1 MLNRLNVEKES
12 PASSAE
18 GGGFDLRDVV
28 NFLWRQWKLIGGM
41 TALCVFLAAL
51 YLARATPLYT
61 ATAQLLLDP
70 RKERAAGQDLFM
82 SDAMLDQQMLESQMM
97 IIRSTTLLRRVV
109 EKMQL
114 TRDPEFGGTAFTG
127 AGAISILA
135 PIRAF
140 FSRPSPTPSPEEIGA
155 KDQNAKDFGNISAET
170 ISTIEYLRSAM
181 VIGRGKEQGLVI
193 TLSVTSV
200 DPIKAARLTNA
211 VADAYVVDKLDA
223 RLDSAKRASTWLS
236 DRLVELR
243 QQVRE
248 SEEAVNRFR
257 AENNLPM
264 AGSGANGNG
273 NATLSQEQLGQLN
286 QKLVGARTA
295 LAETKAKMEVLEKVQ
310 AHGANLA
317 AIPDTMN
324 LGMLSELRKQQAEMS
339 RQEADLLARYNA
351 AHPAVVNLRAQIAET
366 NRAIRSELQR
376 MLLTVHSE
384 YDLAKAGLEAVERT
398 RKEVS
403 GELDLDSAKIVTLRE
418 LERNMAVNNTLFQD
432 FLQRAKIT
440 QEQSTFEARDS
451 RIITPALPP
460 EAPSYPR
467 KTMFFAVALG
477 LGLALGVGSAFAVEA
492 LNAGFTT
499 PRQVEATLDLP
510 VLGSISKVETRELML
525 DGAPKSVPEFALIKP
540 LSRLSES
547 FRSLRSAIQMSDVDH
562 PPKVLLTTSAM
573 PSEGKTTVAL
583 AIAASA
589 TQSGHRVLVID
600 ADLRHPSASRY
611 FNSEKN
617 AGLVDYLVGEAE
629 LQSVMVVDERLGIWV
644 LPAGGKTQNP
654 MDLLGSERFKAL
666 ISALRDKFDLVVI
679 DSPPLG
685 PVIDAAIVSSTVDKV
700 LFVVR
705 WASTPREL
713 VANTLR
719 RVMGERKVAGIVF
732 NYVIDSQAQKYGKY
746 ASSDHYGHRYY
757 RRYYSE

>member
-1 MLNRLNVEKES
+1 MLNRLNVAKES

-41 TALCVFLAAL
+41 AALFVFLAAL

-70 RKERAAGQDLFM
+70 RKERAAGQDVFM
-82 SDAMLDQQMLESQMM
+82 SDAILDQQMVENQMM

-114 TRDPEFGGTAFTG
+114 TRDQEFGGTALSG
-127 AGAISILA
+127 AGAVSILA

-140 FSRPSPTPSPEEIGA
+140 FSRPAPAPSADDVSA
-155 KDQNAKDFGNISAET
+155 KDQNGQDFGNISSET
-170 ISTIEYLRSAM
+170 ISTIENLRSAM
-181 VIGRGKEQGLVI
+181 VVARGMGQGLVI
-193 TLSVTSV
+193 TISVTSV

-223 RLDSAKRASTWLS
+223 RLDSAKRASGWLS
-236 DRLVELR
+236 DRVVELR
-243 QQVRE
+243 QQLRE

-257 AENNLPM
+257 AENNLP
-264 AGSGANGNG
+264 AAGANRG
-273 NATLSQEQLGQLN
+273 TLNQEQLGSLN
-286 QKLVGARTA
+286 QRLVTARTTA
-295 LAETKAKMEVLEKVQ
+295 AEMKAKLEVLEKIESR
-310 AHGANLA
+310 GANLSSL
-317 AIPDTMN
+317 PDTLN
-324 LGMLSELRKQQAEMS
+324 AGLLADLRKQLSELS
-339 RQEADLLARYNA
+339 RQEADLLARYNSV
-351 AHPAVVNLRAQIAET
+351 HPAVVNLRAQIADV

-376 MLLTVHSE
+376 MLVTVRSE
-384 YDLAKAGLEAVERT
+384 YDLAKASANAVEKALRDVT
-398 RKEVS
+398 
-403 GELDLDSAKIVTLRE
+403 GESDLDSAKAVTLRE
-418 LERNMAVNNTLFQD
+418 LERTQAVNSTLFQD

-440 QEQSTFEARDS
+440 QEQSTFEARES

-460 EAPSYPR
+460 EVPSYPR
-467 KTMFFAVALG
+467 KTLFFAVALA
-477 LGLALGVGSAFAVEA
+477 LGLAAGLGSAFAVEA

-499 PRQVEATLDLP
+499 PRQVEETLDLP

-525 DGAPKSVPEFALIKP
+525 DGAPRTVPEFPLTKP

-547 FRSLRSAIQMSDVDH
+547 FRSLRSAVQMSDVDH
-562 PPKVLLTTSAM
+562 PPKVLLLTSAM

-583 AIAASA
+583 SIAASA

-600 ADLRHPSASRY
+600 SDLRHPSASRY
-611 FNSEKN
+611 FKAEKSI
-617 AGLVDYLVGEAE
+617 GLVEYLVGEAE
-629 LQSVMVVDERLGIWV
+629 LQNVLILDEKLGIWV

-666 ISALRDKFDLVVI
+666 ILALREKFDLIIV
-679 DSPPLG
+679 DSPPVG
-685 PVIDAAIVSSTVDKV
+685 PVIDAAIICPNVDKV

-713 VANTLR
+713 VSNTLKR
-719 RVMGERKVAGIVF
+719 LAGERKVAGIVF
-732 NYVIDSQAQKYGKY
+732 NYVVDSQAQKYGKY

-757 RRYYSE
+757 RRYYTE

>member
-1 MLNRLNVEKES
+1 MLNRLNVAKDT
-12 PASSAE
+12 PASGAPA
-18 GGGFDLRDVV
+18 GGFDLRDAV
-28 NFLWRQWKLIGGM
+28 NFLWRQWKLIGGIV
-41 TALCVFLAAL
+41 ALSVFLCAL
-51 YLARATPLYT
+51 YLARATPMYT

-70 RKERAAGQDLFM
+70 RKERAAGQDVFM
-82 SDAMLDQQMLESQMM
+82 SDALLDQQTLENQMM

-114 TRDPEFGGTAFTG
+114 TRDQEFGGTAFSG
-127 AGAISILA
+127 AGAVSILA

-140 FSRPSPTPSPEEIGA
+140 FSRPASTPFPDDASA
-155 KDQNAKDFGNISAET
+155 KDPSGQDFGNISSET
-170 ISTIEYLRSAM
+170 ISTIENLRSAM
-181 VIGRGKEQGLVI
+181 VVARGLGQGLVI
-193 TLSVTSV
+193 TISVSSV

-223 RLDSAKRASTWLS
+223 RLDSAKRASAWLS

-257 AENNLPM
+257 SQNNLPA
-264 AGSGANGNG
+264 AGTN

-286 QKLVGARTA
+286 QRLVNSRATA
-295 LAETKAKMEVLEKVQ
+295 AEVKAKLEVLEKIQ
-310 AHGANLA
+310 AQGANLSSL
-317 AIPDTMN
+317 PDTMN
-324 LGMLSELRKQQAEMS
+324 AGLLSDLRKQQTEMS
-339 RQEADLLARYNA
+339 RQEADLLSRYNA
-351 AHPAVVNLRAQIAET
+351 SHPAVVTLRAQIADV

-376 MLLTVHSE
+376 MLVTMRSE
-384 YDLAKAGLEAVERT
+384 YELAKAGEKAIEKTLHQVT
-398 RKEVS
+398 
-403 GELDLDSAKIVTLRE
+403 GETDLDSAKVVTLRE
-418 LERNMAVNNTLFQD
+418 LERNMNVNNTLFQD

-467 KTMFFAVALG
+467 KTIFFAAALALG
-477 LGLALGVGSAFAVEA
+477 LVAGLGCAFAVEA

-499 PRQVEATLDLP
+499 PRQVEETLDLP

-525 DGAPKSVPEFALIKP
+525 DGAPRSVPEFPLNKP

-547 FRSLRSAIQMSDVDH
+547 FRLLRSAVQMSDVDH
-562 PPKVLLTTSAM
+562 PPKVWQVSSAL
-573 PSEGKTTVAL
+573 PSEGKTTIAL

-600 ADLRHPSASRY
+600 ADLRHPSVSRY
-611 FNSEKN
+611 FKIEKN
-617 AGLVDYLVGEAE
+617 TGLVEYLVGEAE
-629 LQSVMVVDERLGIWV
+629 LQNVMVLDEKLGIWV

-666 ISALRDKFDLVVI
+666 ILALRDKFDLIVV

-719 RVMGERKVAGIVF
+719 RLVGERKVAGIVF
-732 NYVIDSQAQKYGKY
+732 NYVIDAQAAKYGKY
-746 ASSDHYGHRYY
+746 ANTDHYGHRYY
-757 RRYYSE
+757 RRYYTE

>member
-1 MLNRLNVEKES
+1 MLNRLNVAKDS

-18 GGGFDLRDVV
+18 SGGFDLRDVV

-41 TALCVFLAAL
+41 IALSVFLAAL
-51 YLARATPLYT
+51 YLARATPAYT

-70 RKERAAGQDLFM
+70 RKERAAGQDVFM
-82 SDAMLDQQMLESQMM
+82 SDAILDQQMVENQMM

-114 TRDPEFGGTAFTG
+114 TRDPEFGGSALSG
-127 AGAISILA
+127 AGAVSILA

-140 FSRPSPTPSPEEIGA
+140 FSRPTPTPSPEELAA
-155 KDQNAKDFGNISAET
+155 KDQSGKDFGNISSET
-170 ISTIEYLRSAM
+170 ISTIENLRGAM
-181 VIGRGKEQGLVI
+181 VVARGLGQGLVI
-193 TLSVTSV
+193 TISVTSV

-223 RLDSAKRASTWLS
+223 RLEAAKHASGWLS

-243 QQVRE
+243 QQLRE

-257 AENNLPM
+257 AENNLPA
-264 AGSGANGNG
+264 AGVNH
-273 NATLSQEQLGQLN
+273 ATLSQEQLSQLN
-286 QKLVGARTA
+286 QRLVNARTA
-295 LAETKAKMEVLEKVQ
+295 AAEVRAKVEVLEKIQ
-310 AHGANLA
+310 SQGANLSSL
-317 AIPDTMN
+317 PDSMN
-324 LGMLSELRKQQAEMS
+324 AGLIADLRKQLTDLS
-339 RQEADLLARYNA
+339 RQEADLLARYNS
-351 AHPAVVNLRAQIAET
+351 AHPAVINLRAQIADV

-376 MLLTVHSE
+376 LSVSLRAE
-384 YDLAKAGLEAVERT
+384 LDLAKASQAAVEKTLRQ
-398 RKEVS
+398 VS
-403 GELDLDSAKIVTLRE
+403 GETDLDSAKVVTLRE
-418 LERNMAVNNTLFQD
+418 LERTMTVNKTLFED

-460 EAPSYPR
+460 EVPSYPR
-467 KTMFFAVALG
+467 KMMFFGVA
-477 LGLALGVGSAFAVEA
+477 LALGVAAGLGSAFAVEA

-499 PRQVEATLDLP
+499 PRQVEETLDLP
-510 VLGSISKVETRELML
+510 LLGSISKVETRELML
-525 DGAPKSVPEFALIKP
+525 DGAPRSVPEFPLTKP

-562 PPKVLLTTSAM
+562 PPKVLLLTSAM

-583 AIAASA
+583 SIAASA

-611 FNSEKN
+611 FKAEKN
-617 AGLVDYLVGEAE
+617 IGLVEYLVGEAE
-629 LQSVMVVDERLGIWV
+629 LQSVLIVDEKLGIWV

-654 MDLLGSERFKAL
+654 MDLLASERFKAL
-666 ISALRDKFDLVVI
+666 ILALRDKFDLIII

-685 PVIDAAIVSSTVDKV
+685 PVIDASIISSTVDKV

-713 VANTLR
+713 VANTLK
-719 RVMGERKVAGIVF
+719 RVVGERKIAGVVF

-746 ASSDHYGHRYY
+746 ASADHYGHRYY
-757 RRYYSE
+757 RRYYTE

>member
-1 MLNRLNVEKES
+1 MLNRLDVVKET
-12 PASSAE
+12 PASNAE
-18 GGGFDLRDVV
+18 GAGFDLRDVV

-41 TALCVFLAAL
+41 VALFVFLAAL
-51 YLARATPLYT
+51 YLARVTPLYT
-61 ATAQLLLDP
+61 ATAQLLLDQ
-70 RKERAAGQDLFM
+70 RKERAAGADVFM
-82 SDAMLDQQMLESQMM
+82 SDAMLDQQMVENQMM

-109 EKMQL
+109 DKLQL
-114 TRDPEFGGTAFTG
+114 TRDPEFGGGALSG
-127 AGAISILA
+127 AGSVSILA

-140 FSRPSPTPSPEEIGA
+140 FSRPAPAPSQEEISA
-155 KDQNAKDFGNISAET
+155 KDQNGENFGNISSET
-170 ISTIEYLRSAM
+170 ISTIENLRSAM
-181 VIGRGKEQGLVI
+181 VVARGVGQGLVI

-223 RLDSAKRASTWLS
+223 RLEAAKRASAWLS

-257 AENNLPM
+257 AENNLP
-264 AGSGANGNG
+264 ASGTGRG
-273 NATLSQEQLGQLN
+273 TLSQEQLGALN
-286 QKLVGARTA
+286 TRLVTARTTT
-295 LAETKAKMEVLEKVQ
+295 AEVKSKLEVIERIQ
-310 AHGANLA
+310 SNGASLSSL
-317 AIPDTMN
+317 PDTMN
-324 LGMLSELRKQQAEMS
+324 AGLLADLRKQLTDLS
-339 RQEADLLARYNA
+339 RQEADLLSRYNA
-351 AHPAVVNLRAQIAET
+351 SHPSVINLRAQISDI

-376 MLLTVHSE
+376 MLVTVRSE
-384 YDLAKAGLEAVERT
+384 YELAKAAETAIDKTLRQ
-398 RKEVS
+398 VS
-403 GELDLDSAKIVTLRE
+403 GETDLDSAKTVTLRE
-418 LERNMAVNNTLFQD
+418 LERNMTVNNTLFQD

-460 EAPSYPR
+460 EVPSYPK
-467 KTMFFAVALG
+467 KTMFFAMALALG
-477 LGLALGVGSAFAVEA
+477 LAAGLGAAFAVEA

-499 PRQVEATLDLP
+499 PRQVEETLELP

-525 DGAPKSVPEFALIKP
+525 DGAPRTVPEFPLAKP

-562 PPKVLLTTSAM
+562 PPKVLLLTSAM

-583 AIAASA
+583 SIASSA

-600 ADLRHPSASRY
+600 SDLRHPSASRY
-611 FNSEKN
+611 FKAEKN
-617 AGLVDYLVGEAE
+617 IGLVEYLVGEAE
-629 LQSVMVVDERLGIWV
+629 LQNVMLIDEKLGIWV

-654 MDLLGSERFKAL
+654 MDLLGSARFKAL
-666 ISALRDKFDLVVI
+666 ILALREKFDLVII

-685 PVIDAAIVSSTVDKV
+685 PVIDAAIISSTVDKV

-713 VANTLR
+713 VASTLKR
-719 RVMGERKVAGIVF
+719 LVGERKVAGIVF
-732 NYVIDSQAQKYGKY
+732 NYVVDSQAQKYGKY
-746 ASSDHYGHRYY
+746 ASADHYGHRYY